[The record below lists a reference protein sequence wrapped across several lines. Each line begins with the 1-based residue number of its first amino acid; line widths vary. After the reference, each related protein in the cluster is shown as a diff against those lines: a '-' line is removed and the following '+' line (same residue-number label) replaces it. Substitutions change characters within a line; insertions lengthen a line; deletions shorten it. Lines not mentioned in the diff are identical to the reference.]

1 MGYNRAKAKTVY
13 QPMRSM
19 AISPVS
25 HEAFR
30 QEWEANFD
38 AAIEKARQL
47 EKKGFLVEEGL
58 QRGALMES
66 KAKQLAESLKQRGY
80 EVELVPVARWGKE
93 QVVFLVYKPPE
104 KPVEPKPPAQKA
116 LKLLS
121 AEEILNNFGK
131 TFGFETDKNPL
142 FELAKE
148 GIVMDKAHMV
158 GIVDIEFKPQPGAES
173 SKVLVCQ
180 RGKKAKTAGLKLA
193 QFYNDSKLRAT
204 LLQLERL
211 KHKWVSP
218 DSKKDFP
225 IPTNFF
231 RKVLRVVGDGPVTAY
246 APDTDGP
253 IFFFNERAPGNI
265 AVACVKDYNASA
277 LDTDTMDYVI
287 DIAKSN
293 FGYQPPQ
300 I

>member
-13 QPMRSM
+13 QPMRST

-38 AAIEKARQL
+38 AAVEKAWQL
-47 EKKGFLVEEGL
+47 EKQGFLVEEGL
-58 QRGALMES
+58 QKGALMES
-66 KAKQLAESLKQRGY
+66 KAKQLSKQLQERGFQ
-80 EVELVPVARWGKE
+80 VELVPVARWGKE

-104 KPVEPKPPAQKA
+104 KPVEPKPTAQKA

-121 AEEILNNFGK
+121 AEEILGNFGK

-142 FELAKE
+142 FMLASE
-148 GIVMDKAHMV
+148 GAILDKTHMV
-158 GIVDIEFKPQPGAES
+158 GIVDIEFKPQPGTTSLRVPICE
-173 SKVLVCQ
+173 
-180 RGKKAKTAGLKLA
+180 RGKTAKTAGLKLA
-193 QFYNDSKLRAT
+193 QFYNDSKLRAA

-211 KHKWVSP
+211 KHKWISP

-225 IPTNFF
+225 IAINFF

-246 APDTDGP
+246 APDADGP

>member
-1 MGYNRAKAKTVY
+1 MGYNRTKAKNVY

-19 AISPVS
+19 ALGPSS

-30 QEWEANFD
+30 REWEANFD
-38 AAIEKARQL
+38 VAMEKAWQL
-47 EKKGFLVEEGL
+47 EKQGFLVEEGL
-58 QRGALMES
+58 QKGALMES
-66 KAKQLAESLKQRGY
+66 KAKQLGKQLEERGFQ
-80 EVELVPVARWGKE
+80 VELIPVARWGKE

-131 TFGFETDKNPL
+131 TFGFESDKNPL
-142 FELAKE
+142 FVLASE
-148 GIVMDKAHMV
+148 GVIMDKTHMA
-158 GIVDIEFKPQPGAES
+158 GIVDIEFKKQGIKTP
-173 SKVLVCQ
+173 VCE
-180 RGKKAKTAGLKLA
+180 RGKKAKTSGLKLA

-218 DSKKDFP
+218 DSTKNFP

>member
-1 MGYNRAKAKTVY
+1 MGYNRVKSKNVY

-19 AISPVS
+19 TISPVS

-38 AAIEKARQL
+38 VAMEKAWQL
-47 EKKGFLVEEGL
+47 EKKGFHVEEGL

-66 KAKQLAESLKQRGY
+66 KAKQLSKQLQERGFQ
-80 EVELVPVARWGKE
+80 VELIPVARWGKE

-116 LKLLS
+116 LKKIS
-121 AEEILNNFGK
+121 TEKIIDNFCK
-131 TFGFETDKNPL
+131 TFGFEPDKNPL
-142 FELAKE
+142 FVFASE
-148 GIVMDKAHMV
+148 GFIIDKAAKA
-158 GIVDIEFKPQPGAES
+158 GIVDIEFKKQGIKTPLCE
-173 SKVLVCQ
+173 
-180 RGKKAKTAGLKLA
+180 RGKTAKTAGLKLG
-193 QFYNDSKLRAT
+193 QFYNDSKLRVT
-204 LLQLERL
+204 LLELERL
-211 KHKWVSP
+211 RHKWVSP

-225 IPTNFF
+225 IPINLF

-246 APDTDGP
+246 APDSDGP
-253 IFFFNERAPGNI
+253 IYFFNERAPSNI
-265 AVACVKDYNASA
+265 AVACVKDFNATTF
-277 LDTDTMDYVI
+277 DTDPMDYVI
-287 DIAKSN
+287 DLAKSN

>member
-1 MGYNRAKAKTVY
+1 MGYNKTKAKTVY
-13 QPMRSM
+13 QPMRST

-30 QEWEANFD
+30 REWEANFD
-38 AAIEKARQL
+38 AAVEKARQL
-47 EKKGFLVEEGL
+47 EKQGFLVEEGL

-93 QVVFLVYKPPE
+93 QVVFLIYKPPE
-104 KPVEPKPPAQKA
+104 KPVEPPTPSKKPPNLIPADK
-116 LKLLS
+116 
-121 AEEILNNFGK
+121 IIDNFAK
-131 TFGFETDKNPL
+131 TFGVEPGVSPFFVFAN
-142 FELAKE
+142 E

-158 GIVDIEFKPQPGAES
+158 GVVDIEFKPQPGVES

-204 LLQLERL
+204 LLELERL
-211 KHKWVSP
+211 RHKWVSP
-218 DSKKDFP
+218 DSKKEFP
-225 IPTNFF
+225 IPINFF

-246 APDTDGP
+246 APDSDGP
-253 IFFFNERAPGNI
+253 IYFFNERAPSNI
-265 AVACVKDYNASA
+265 AVACVKDYNATTF
-277 LDTDTMDYVI
+277 DTDTMDYVI

>member
-1 MGYNRAKAKTVY
+1 MGYNRTKAKNVY

-19 AISPVS
+19 ALGPSS

-30 QEWEANFD
+30 REWEANFD
-38 AAIEKARQL
+38 AAMEKAWQL
-47 EKKGFLVEEGL
+47 EKQGFHVEESL

-66 KAKQLAESLKQRGY
+66 KAKQLSKQLEERGFQ
-80 EVELVPVARWGKE
+80 VELIPVAKWGKE

-158 GIVDIEFKPQPGAES
+158 GVVDIEFKPQPGAES

-180 RGKKAKTAGLKLA
+180 RGRKAKTAGLKLA
-193 QFYNDSKLRAT
+193 QFYNDSKLRAA
-204 LLQLERL
+204 LLQLEKF
-211 KHKWVSP
+211 KHKWISP
-218 DSKKDFP
+218 DSKKEFP
-225 IPTNFF
+225 IAINFF
-231 RKVLRVVGDGPVTAY
+231 RKVLRVVDDGPVTAY
-246 APDTDGP
+246 APDADGP
-253 IFFFNERAPGNI
+253 IFFFNARAPGNI
-265 AVACVKDYNASA
+265 AVACVKDFNATTP
-277 LDTDTMDYVI
+277 DTTPMDYVI
-287 DIAKSN
+287 HFAKSN